1 MTAPDPPS
9 RPTGVSKDA
18 AEGPRLSPAA
28 ETARQE
34 RLAAEA
40 EALRA
45 NLRRRKAQARARA
58 EMPSVSPEGEEPSG
72 PDNRPENH

>member
-1 MTAPDPPS
+1 MTAPDTPS
-9 RPTGVSKDA
+9 RSTTRDKDKTD
-18 AEGPRLSPAA
+18 GPRLSPAA
-28 ETARQE
+28 EAARQE

-58 EMPSVSPEGEEPSG
+58 EMPSVSPEGEKPSG